1 MLTKDLVEDTIDA
14 LPVEEF
20 LPHPTLNPT
29 ASSANERGK
38 KRPAQGVLKSEFHG
52 VHGPP
57 LQPTYCM
64 LLESLG
70 VKLKVNQAR
79 RC

>member
-14 LPVEEF
+14 LTVEEF
-20 LPHPTLNPT
+20 LIHPPLNAT
-29 ASSANERGK
+29 ASGANEWGK
-38 KRPAQGVLKSEFHG
+38 DRPAQGVFDAESHG

-64 LLESLG
+64 LLGSHW
-70 VKLKVNQAR
+70 VKLKVNQSR